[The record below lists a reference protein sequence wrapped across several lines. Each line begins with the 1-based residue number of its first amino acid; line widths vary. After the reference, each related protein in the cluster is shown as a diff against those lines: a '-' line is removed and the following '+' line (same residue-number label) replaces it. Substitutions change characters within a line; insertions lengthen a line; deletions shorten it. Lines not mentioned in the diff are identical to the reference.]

1 MDSDDTAAAAGRLAS
16 GAPYVV
22 GIDIGGTFTDFVLTG
37 PDGQIQ
43 LHKCLTT
50 PHNPAKGA
58 LEGLQELVALA
69 GLSVADVGRIVHGT
83 TLVTNAII
91 ERKGADTA
99 LLVTRGFRDLLE
111 MGYEQRYDI
120 YDLFLQFPAPIVPR
134 SRTLEVDERTD
145 RDGRVLRAPDVD
157 AVLADVAAL
166 VEDGVEAIAI
176 SFLHAY
182 RNPSH
187 EIAVADAIRA
197 RFPHLALSVSHQV
210 VPEIREYE
218 RTNTTACNAYVQPL
232 MRRYLD
238 DLQASLE
245 RDGFAGTLLL
255 MQSSGG
261 SATVDTAGR
270 FPIRFLESGPAGG
283 ALVTAFLGQSVGLS
297 DLVAFDMGGTTAK
310 AALIRDGRPE
320 IAPMMEA
327 GRVHRFKSGS
337 GLPVKAPVV
346 DMIEIG
352 AGGGSIARTDAM
364 GLMKVGPDS
373 SGADPGPACY
383 GQGGDQPTVT
393 DACVLLGYFDPDY
406 FLGGAMQLDLGAA
419 EDAFARLA
427 DGLGLSRDDA
437 IWGVHRM
444 VCENMAQ
451 ATRVHLIEKG
461 EDPRRFAVAA
471 FGGAGPAHAAR
482 VARLLGARD
491 LIVPRMSGVAS
502 ALGFQVAPLSFEI
515 ARSLPTEI
523 AGADWEVV
531 QEALDALERDAR
543 PLLEQAG
550 LDPDAVQ
557 RERWAEMRFVGQ
569 FHELDVPVPD
579 GPLGPEAGAELAR
592 RFAAAY
598 AERYHSVLDDYVPMV
613 LNWRLRLVGPEP
625 ALDLADAAD
634 GGDGASALK
643 GMRRAFF
650 PEAGGWTDTPV
661 FDRYRLGRQDRLIG
675 PAIVEERESTTVLG
689 VGDTL
694 TVDAFGN
701 LRIEVASA

>member
-1 MDSDDTAAAAGRLAS
+1 MGNEATRIPHRADR
-16 GAPYVV
+16 APYVV

-37 PDGQIQ
+37 PDQRLE

-50 PHNPAKGA
+50 PRNPAVGA
-58 LEGLQELVALA
+58 LGGLREMVAAA
-69 GLSVADVGRIVHGT
+69 GIDVAEIGQVVHGT
-83 TLVTNAII
+83 TLVTNTII

-120 YDLFLQFPAPIVPR
+120 YDLFLQFPDPIVPR
-134 SRTLEVDERTD
+134 SRTVEIDERID
-145 RDGRVLRAPDVD
+145 RDGRVLRAPDLA
-157 AVLADVAAL
+157 AVLAEVDLLVA
-166 VEDGVEAIAI
+166 DGVESVAV

-182 RNPSH
+182 RNPTH
-187 EIAVADAIRA
+187 ELAVTEAIRA
-197 RFPHLALSVSHQV
+197 KHPRLAVSSSHQV

-238 DLQASLE
+238 DLQSSLHAE
-245 RDGFAGTLLL
+245 GFAGTLLL

-261 SATVDTAGR
+261 SATVETAAR

-283 ALVTAFLGQSVGLS
+283 ALVTAFLGASVGLP

-337 GLPVKAPVV
+337 GLPIKAPVV

-352 AGGGSIARTDAM
+352 AGGGSIARVDAM
-364 GLMKVGPDS
+364 GLMKVGPHS

-383 GQGGDQPTVT
+383 GQGGLEPTVT

-406 FLGGAMQLDLGAA
+406 FLGGSMRLDLDAA
-419 EDAFARLA
+419 RSAFDGLA
-427 DGLGLSRDDA
+427 ERLGLSRDEA
-437 IWGVHRM
+437 VWGVHRM

-461 EDPRRFAVAA
+461 EDPRRFAMAA

-482 VARLLGARD
+482 VARIIGTKAM
-491 LIVPRMSGVAS
+491 IVPRMSGVAS

-515 ARSLPTEI
+515 ARSLPTSI
-523 AGADWEVV
+523 DDADWTEV
-531 QEALDALERDAR
+531 QQAFDALERDAL
-543 PLLEQAG
+543 PMLESTG
-550 LDPDAVQ
+550 LTPEEVR
-557 RERWAEMRFVGQ
+557 RERWAEMRYVGQ
-569 FHELDVPVPD
+569 FHELDVSVPD
-579 GPLGPEAGAELAR
+579 GPIGPDTGRELTR
-592 RFAAAY
+592 RFAEAY
-598 AERYHSVLDDYVPMV
+598 TARYHSVLGDYVPMA

-625 ALDLADAAD
+625 SPDLGAVATE
-634 GGDGASALK
+634 GGASPLK
-643 GMRRAFF
+643 GVRRAFF

-661 FDRYRLGRQDRLIG
+661 YDRYALGREDRLVG

-694 TVDAFGN
+694 VVDTLGN
-701 LRIEVASA
+701 LRIEVATP